1 MLKSVSGD
9 ILNTTSAYIAQGV
22 ATDSQEGMG
31 TGLALK
37 ISSKWPD
44 AQKHFKQFTRSQK
57 FQGGDI
63 FVVAP
68 TKSRP
73 GVIYVATKPDMYHAS
88 VSFLNRGFR
97 KLARY
102 CVKHKIESVALP
114 KIGAGLGKLDW
125 EEEVKPLLVKHLAD
139 LKTSFFIYEDFNMSM
154 KTGVNR

>member
-1 MLKSVSGD
+1 MIEFVSGD
-9 ILNTTSAYIAQGV
+9 ILKTASRFIAQGV
-22 ATDSQEGMG
+22 ATGAQEGLG

-37 ISSKWPD
+37 ISSKWPEL
-44 AQKHFKQFTRSQK
+44 QKHFKQFTRSQK

-68 TKSRP
+68 GKTRP
-73 GVIYVATKPDMYHAS
+73 GMIYVATQPDMYQAS
-88 VSFLNRGFR
+88 LSFLNRGLR

-102 CVKHKIESVALP
+102 CVKHRIESVSLP

-139 LKTSFFIYEDFNMSM
+139 LDTTFLIYEDF
-154 KTGVNR
+154 KREYETG

>member
-1 MLKSVSGD
+1 MIKFVSGD
-9 ILNTTSAYIAQGV
+9 ILQTKSSYIAQGV

-31 TGLALK
+31 AGLALK

-44 AQKHFKQFTRSQK
+44 VQKHFKQFTRSQK
-57 FQGGDI
+57 FHGGDI

-68 TKSRP
+68 ARSRP
-73 GVIYVATKPDMYHAS
+73 GIIYVATQPDMYHAS
-88 VSFLNRGFR
+88 LSFLNRGLR

-102 CVKHKIESVALP
+102 CVKHQLESVSLP

-139 LKTSFFIYEDFNMSM
+139 LETNFFIYEDFKREYESS
-154 KTGVNR
+154 